1 MADNMTDDEQL
12 QVLKNWWKENGKSLI
27 LVVSLALI
35 GYFGWQWWNKYQRDY
50 AEGASAIYDELAE
63 AIVTPNGED
72 LSDEKRKTA
81 QFLIEKL
88 QNDYGRSLY
97 AVNASLLAAKLAVD
111 EGDLVVAEE
120 QLNKAMEQ
128 GDEDTNVITS
138 IRLARVYL
146 AQEKYDDALALA
158 NYDKDDTFTG
168 LFAALRGDIFAG
180 KGDVDNARSAYA
192 EALDALPED
201 STLQRRLIEIK
212 LSDLAGD
219 QG

>member
-12 QVLKNWWKENGKSLI
+12 QVLKRWWKENGKSLVLI
-27 LVVSLALI
+27 ISLVLI
-35 GYFGWQWWNKYQRDY
+35 AYFVWQWWSAHQRDY

-63 AIVTPNGED
+63 VIVTPNGED

-81 QFLIEKL
+81 QFLIEQL
-88 QNDYGRSLY
+88 QTDYARSLY

-111 EGDLVVAEE
+111 DGDLTIAET
-120 QLNKAMEQ
+120 QLNKALAQ
-128 GDEDTNVITS
+128 GDEDTNVITT

-146 AQEKYDDALALA
+146 AQEKYDAALALA

-168 LFAALRGDIFAG
+168 LFAVLRGDIFVG
-180 KGDVDNARSAYA
+180 KGELDNAKSAYTQ
-192 EALDALPED
+192 ALNTLPGD
-201 STLQRRLIEIK
+201 SIQRRLTEMK
-212 LSDLAGD
+212 LSDLEGG